1 MLNLPG
7 IPKFSKKEALSGSDS
22 KKRLEVLKQLA
33 KIKVFSNTEIFVF
46 VLLFIVLA
54 AFLFPRGE
62 LTEAILNGKENL
74 NFGLSRVYI
83 ESLLKIKKDP
93 KLIMVLIKNDI
104 KSGNVKEAEKLLQ
117 ELEKL
122 KNSPISKEELLK
134 LKLAI
139 LEEKYALASPDS
151 KNTIKKQIKNTIKY
165 LVVTNF
171 NPETIKKIYN
181 EALKLGFIDIAYI
194 AADKLAAA
202 DKNPIIWHKKA
213 FKLAVTLKNYDEA
226 FKHIDFLINHSRGS
240 KKIKFLQKAFN
251 LSVAIGNYDRGYL
264 YGEHLLKSKNFSRK
278 DVNTLIN
285 MALAVKDYNSAF
297 KYAYEAFKTTGE
309 KYYFKK
315 AIQIALWAGKKELVK
330 HLITKYGMHYLNDP
344 DMTLFLLKTS
354 MALNDRN
361 LSQQLASEAVK
372 IYGGKR

>member
-1 MLNLPG
+1 M
-7 IPKFSKKEALSGSDS
+7 
-22 KKRLEVLKQLA
+22 
-33 KIKVFSNTEIFVF
+33 EIFVF

-74 NFGLSRVYI
+74 NLGLSRVYI

-104 KSGNVKEAEKLLQ
+104 KSGNVKEAEELLQ
-117 ELEKL
+117 ELEKM
-122 KNSPISKEELLK
+122 KNSPISKEELFK
-134 LKLAI
+134 LKLTI
-139 LEEKYALASPDS
+139 LEEKYAIASPNN
-151 KNTIKKQIKNTIKY
+151 KEMIKKQIKSNLRY
-165 LVVTNF
+165 LVATNF
-171 NPETIKKIYN
+171 NPKTIKKIYN
-181 EALKLGFIDIAYI
+181 EALKFGFTDIAYL
-194 AADKLAAA
+194 AADKLANI
-202 DKNPIIWHKKA
+202 DKNPINWHERA
-213 FKLAVTLKNYDEA
+213 LNLAVTLKNYDEA
-226 FKHIDFLINHSRGS
+226 FKHLNFLISHSRG
-240 KKIKFLQKAFN
+240 KTKIKFLQKAFN
-251 LSVAIGNYDRGYL
+251 ISVAIGDYDRGYF
-264 YGEHLLKSKNFSRK
+264 YGEQLLKSKNFSRK

-297 KYAYEAFKTTGE
+297 KYAYEAFKRTGE

-330 HLITKYGMHYLNDP
+330 HLITKYGLHYLNDP

-361 LSQQLASEAVK
+361 LSQQLADQAVK